1 MAWIKIIDEQNAEG
15 SLKEQYD
22 QLIEP
27 WGGVDNILK
36 IHSLNPESLAA
47 HVKLY
52 KTLMYGKSPLRRTD
66 REMIAVVVSAINQC
80 HYWIVHHGEGLLKL
94 TKDESLVN
102 QLKSDYTLANISTK
116 QMAMLNY
123 AAKLTERPADIFNR
137 DIEELREVGFKDRAI
152 LDINQIVAYYAFVNR
167 IADGLGVDLEEFWNN
182 KKINWK
188 IKKI

>member
-102 QLKSDYTLANISTK
+102 QLKTDYTLANISTK

-123 AAKLTERPADIFNR
+123 TAKLTERPADIFNR

-182 KKINWK
+182 K
-188 IKKI
+188 

>member
-1 MAWIKIIDEQNAEG
+1 MAWIKIIDEENAED

-52 KTLMYGKSPLRRTD
+52 KTLMYGKWPLRRTE
-66 REMIAVVVSAINQC
+66 RGMIAVVVSAINQC

-102 QLKSDYTLANISTK
+102 QLKTDYTLANISNK
-116 QMAMLNY
+116 QMVMLNY
-123 AAKLTERPADIFNR
+123 AAKLTERPADIFKR
-137 DIEELREVGFKDRAI
+137 DIEQLREVGFKDRSI

-167 IADGLGVDLEEFWNN
+167 IADGLGVDLEEFWN
-182 KKINWK
+182 KK
-188 IKKI
+188 